1 MAIREL
7 HYCWKWRLQSPPETL
22 WPLVSDTD
30 RFNRDCGFPSVEVIR
45 SGPDTRRLR
54 ARPAG
59 IAVEWEER
67 AFEWLAPQ
75 RFEVDRTYTRG
86 PLAHL
91 RIRCELESAANNG
104 TALTYQMWLEPAG
117 LLGQLTLPLAVGR
130 WARTRIQRVFR
141 RYDELAR
148 CDATPPR
155 PAPPSSRPTRA
166 VLARAALEQAG
177 QPRELVD
184 RLIAFVTQADDS
196 SVARLRAYALAD
208 RWNVPR
214 RTMLQLCL
222 HATRA
227 GLLDLRWET
236 VCPHCRGATLTS
248 GTLAGISAQAH
259 CDSCA
264 VDFVANFDRLLEIT
278 FAPNPA
284 IRAVARPTYCVG
296 GPQLTP
302 HIVAQHRLAP
312 GAAGTLALRVP
323 PGRYRVRAPG
333 LAEFRSFRIEPGAA
347 PVGQIALG
355 VNPEGEPTLAPVTEL
370 TIVNHDATERIA
382 IVEHTAW
389 SDQSTTAAEVTAL
402 QTFRDLFAREALRPG
417 EQLAAGALTLVFTDL
432 KGSTQLYREIGDA
445 PALGRVLDHFDVLRA
460 AVAAEGGAMVKAM
473 GDAIMAVFP
482 RPAPAL
488 RALRAAQRRLASPE
502 SGGAT
507 SLRPLALKAGLHHGP
522 CLAINQNDRLDYFG
536 SSVNFAAHLCP
547 LATGADLVLSDAVRS
562 DPESAAFIEENRLH
576 ATPEQVSLRGFA
588 GDSFTVW
595 RVTD

>member
-1 MAIREL
+1 M
-7 HYCWKWRLQSPPETL
+7 
-22 WPLVSDTD
+22 
-30 RFNRDCGFPSVEVIR
+30 
-45 SGPDTRRLR
+45 
-54 ARPAG
+54 
-59 IAVEWEER
+59 
-67 AFEWLAPQ
+67 
-75 RFEVDRTYTRG
+75 
-86 PLAHL
+86 
-91 RIRCELESAANNG
+91 RIRCELEPTANGG

-117 LLGQLTLPLAVGR
+117 LLGRLVLRLAVGH
-130 WARTRIQRVFR
+130 WARARIQRVFR

-148 CDATPPR
+148 
-155 PAPPSSRPTRA
+155 PAPTPSHLAPLPSRPTRA
-166 VLARAALEQAG
+166 SLTRHALLQAG
-177 QPRELVD
+177 QPVALVD
-184 RLIAFVTQADDS
+184 RLIEFVTGADEF
-196 SVARLRAYALAD
+196 SVARVRAYALAD
-208 RWNVPR
+208 QWNAQR

-248 GTLAGISAQAH
+248 STLAGVSAQAH

-264 VDFVANFDRLLEIT
+264 VDFVANFDQSLELT

-284 IRAVARPTYCVG
+284 IRTVARLAYCTG

-312 GAAGTLALRVP
+312 GAAGTLALRLR

-333 LAEFRSFRIEPGAA
+333 LTVLHSFRIEPGASPA
-347 PVGQIALG
+347 GQIALG
-355 VNPEGEPTLAPVTEL
+355 IAAEGEPALAPETEL
-370 TIVNHDATERIA
+370 TIINPDIAERLA

-389 SDQSTTAAEVTAL
+389 SDQSTSAAEVTAL

-445 PALGRVLDHFDVLRA
+445 PAFGRVLDHFDMLRA
-460 AVAAEGGAMVKAM
+460 AVAAEGGAIVKTM
-473 GDAIMAVFP
+473 GDAVMAVFP

-488 RALRAAQRRLASPE
+488 RALLAAQRRLTSPASD
-502 SGGAT
+502 GAAAP
-507 SLRPLALKAGLHHGP
+507 RPLALKAGLHHGP

-536 SSVNFAAHLCP
+536 SSVNFAARLCP

-562 DPESAAFIEENRLH
+562 DPEAAAIIDENRLR
-576 ATPEQVSLRGFA
+576 AIPEQAILRGFV
-588 GDSFTVW
+588 GESFTVW
-595 RVTD
+595 RVQG

>member
-1 MAIREL
+1 MATREF
-7 HYCWKWRLQSPPETL
+7 HYHWKWQLRAPPETL

-30 RFNRDCGFPSVEVIR
+30 RFNRDCGFPAVEVIR
-45 SGPDTRRLR
+45 SGPVTRRLR
-54 ARPAG
+54 ARRAG
-59 IAVEWEER
+59 IVIEWEER

-75 RFEVDRTYTRG
+75 YFDVDRAYTRG

-91 RIRCELESAANNG
+91 RIRCELDPAANGG
-104 TALTYQMWLEPAG
+104 TALTYQMWLKPAG
-117 LLGQLTLPLAVGR
+117 RLGQLFLPWAVDY
-130 WARTRIQRVFR
+130 WARARIQRTFR

-148 CDATPPR
+148 RD
-155 PAPPSSRPTRA
+155 APPSRLAPRSARPARTA
-166 VLARAALEQAG
+166 LARTALGQAG
-177 QPRELVD
+177 QPLELVD
-184 RLIAFVTQADDS
+184 RLIEFVTCADDF
-196 SVARLRAYALAD
+196 SVARLRAYTLAD
-208 RWNVPR
+208 RWNAPR
-214 RTMLQLCL
+214 RTVLQLCL

-236 VCPHCRGATLTS
+236 VCPHCRGATLAS
-248 GTLAGISAQAH
+248 GTLAGISAPAH
-259 CDSCA
+259 CNSCA
-264 VDFVANFDRLLEIT
+264 VDFVVNFDQLLELT

-284 IRAVARPTYCVG
+284 IRVVTRPTYCVG

-302 HIVAQHRLAP
+302 HIVAQQKLAP
-312 GAAGTLALRVP
+312 GAAGTLALRLR

-333 LAEFRSFRIEPGAA
+333 LAGIRSFRVEPGATPA
-347 PVGQIALG
+347 GQIALG
-355 VNPEGEPTLAPVTEL
+355 IDAEGEPTLAPESAL
-370 TIVNHDATERIA
+370 TIENHDTAERLA

-389 SDQSTTAAEVTAL
+389 SDQATTAAEVTAL

-445 PALGRVLDHFDVLRA
+445 PAFGRVLNHFDVLRA
-460 AVAAEGGAMVKAM
+460 AVAAEGGAIVKTM

-488 RALRAAQRRLASPE
+488 RALLAAQRLLASPA
-502 SGGAT
+502 SAGAT
-507 SLRPLALKAGLHHGP
+507 PLALKAGLHHGS

-536 SSVNFAAHLCP
+536 SSVNFAARLCP
-547 LATGADLVLSDAVRS
+547 LATGADLVLSDAVQA
-562 DPESAAFIEENRLH
+562 DPETAALIDERSLRMI
-576 ATPEQVSLRGFA
+576 PEQVSLRGFA